1 MHFLQILQKI
11 KVGHHFMIDLGAN
24 WNILEQS
31 RYLPLK
37 VNNRKIYH
45 VFCQNI
51 YEKATIFRSSALIII
66 FEYI

>member
-1 MHFLQILQKI
+1 
-11 KVGHHFMIDLGAN
+11 MIDLGAN